1 MCTVMQ
7 AGGDSSTNPRN
18 DDGGSGRE
26 TGSAG
31 DPEGGR
37 GPGGESG
44 GGREPGGRGNAGGG
58 VAGVVGG
65 RGPAPGGESGD
76 GREPDGGG
84 EGGGEGRRVRVW
96 MTPRRVFVAL
106 LVVLAAVVVATG
118 ILPPAS
124 SVALAERVGPVLG
137 FVVAITVV
145 TELAADAGLFSVLS
159 DRLAGWGRRRVWML
173 WVFVLVLAVLSTIF
187 LSLDTTAVLVTP
199 VVVLLALNAGVSPI
213 PFAIA
218 TVWLANTASLL
229 LPISNLTN
237 LLAAAQ
243 ISGGSA
249 AGFVAVVWAPAL
261 VGIVVPVLLL
271 SLLFRRR
278 LRGSY
283 VVPEGTVVSDR
294 RLLVI
299 AGVVVAVLLPL
310 LVSGLP
316 VWIPATGGAV
326 VLVLVFMLRG
336 RRSVLSWRLI
346 PWSPVAIAGA
356 LFVVVEA
363 LQVNGLSSLVGS
375 VAGTGTSLGA
385 LLQLSGLGVVAANG
399 INNLPAYLVLEPA
412 ASGSSVR
419 LAALLIGVNLGPLVT
434 PWASLATLLWH
445 QRVAAL
451 GVTVS
456 WPRFIT
462 AGLLA
467 VVITVPLAVLALWV
481 SAGAP

>member
-1 MCTVMQ
+1 MRSRARVVCTVMR
-7 AGGDSSTNPRN
+7 AGGESSTNPRN
-18 DDGGSGRE
+18 DDG
-26 TGSAG
+26 
-31 DPEGGR
+31 DGGQD
-37 GPGGESG
+37 G
-44 GGREPGGRGNAGGG
+44 A
-58 VAGVVGG
+58 
-65 RGPAPGGESGD
+65 APLGD
-76 GREPDGGG
+76 GR
-84 EGGGEGRRVRVW
+84 GRAERATQRWV
-96 MTPRRVFVAL
+96 TPRRVFVGL
-106 LVVLAAVVVATG
+106 LVVLATVVVATG

-237 LLAAAQ
+237 LLAATEM
-243 ISGGSA
+243 SGGNA
-249 AGFVAVVWAPAL
+249 AGFVAVVWAAAL

-283 VVPEGTVVSDR
+283 VVPAAAVVRDR
-294 RLLVI
+294 RLLLV
-299 AGVVVAVLLPL
+299 AGVVVGVLLPL

-316 VWIPATGGAV
+316 VWIPAAAGAV
-326 VLVLVFMLRG
+326 VLVLAFVLR
-336 RRSVLSWRLI
+336 RRGSALSWRLI

-356 LFVVVEA
+356 LFVLVEA
-363 LQVNGLSSLVGS
+363 LQVNGLSSIVTS
-375 VAGTGTSLGA
+375 VAGTGSSFGA
-385 LLQLSGLGVVAANG
+385 LLQLSGLGVLAANG
-399 INNLPAYLVLEPA
+399 MNNLPAYLVLEPA
-412 ASGSSVR
+412 AAGSSVR
-419 LAALLIGVNLGPLVT
+419 LAALLIGVNLGPLIT

-456 WPRFIT
+456 WPRFIA

-467 VVITVPLAVLALWV
+467 VVVTVPLAVLALWL